1 LVIEFRIK
9 KCRHIITLNL
19 IGEKKMNLMADIL
32 LNVTVAFLV
41 GSILF
46 GLQRKVMARIQ
57 MRPGPPIIQHMLH
70 TLKFFIKETVFP
82 RTAAM
87 PFYVAITVILCAI
100 WVAAV
105 IIGPVTHGPLLLLF
119 AIFAIHKIVEHN
131 AGSSSGS
138 PYGKLSCVRAVFS
151 AAAEL
156 PLFAVLIIVF
166 IQTGT
171 MDLNGIIAYQA
182 EHGAL
187 LFTLPL
193 TAMMFIALIISKSY
207 YYSPLNI
214 TLARDIVSG
223 FETEHFGT
231 LRGFIMIS
239 EAITWYMLLWIFL
252 TVFLGALTPIEY
264 LIGMVIL
271 TAIVGLINA
280 VTPILNPN
288 HSIMTEVTLAFIGI
302 VGSLLMIFFL

>member
-1 LVIEFRIK
+1 
-9 KCRHIITLNL
+9 
-19 IGEKKMNLMADIL
+19 MNLMADIL

-41 GSILF
+41 GGVLF
-46 GLQRKVMARIQ
+46 GLQRKIMARIQ
-57 MRPGPPIIQHMLH
+57 MRPGPPIIQHLLH
-70 TLKFFIKETVFP
+70 TFKFFIKETVFP
-82 RTAAM
+82 KTAAM

-105 IIGPVTHGPLLLLF
+105 IIGPVTQGPLLLLF

-156 PLFAVLIIVF
+156 PLFAVLVIIYLK
-166 IQTGT
+166 TGT
-171 MDLNGIIAYQA
+171 MDISSIMAYQG

-187 LFTLPL
+187 LLSIPL
-193 TAMMFIALIISKSY
+193 AAVMFFALITSKAY
-207 YYSPLNI
+207 YYSPFNI
-214 TLARDIVSG
+214 TLAKDIVSG
-223 FETEHFGT
+223 FETEHFGM

-239 EAITWYMLLWIFL
+239 ECIAWYMLLWIFL
-252 TVFLGALTPIEY
+252 AVFVGNLSPIGY

-271 TAIVGLINA
+271 TAMIALINA
-280 VTPILNPN
+280 TTPILNPN
-288 HSIMTEVTLAFIGI
+288 HAVMTEITLAFIGI
-302 VGSLLMIFFL
+302 VGSIVMIFFL